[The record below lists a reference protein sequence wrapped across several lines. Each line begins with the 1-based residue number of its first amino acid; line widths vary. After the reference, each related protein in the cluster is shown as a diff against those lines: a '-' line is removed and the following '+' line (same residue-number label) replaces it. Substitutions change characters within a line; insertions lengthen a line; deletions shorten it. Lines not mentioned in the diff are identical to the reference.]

1 MKEKGK
7 EKNKKKLNI
16 KRVIIV
22 FIILFVI
29 PFSIYKICKTNIKN
43 IFISG
48 NIYLS
53 DQEIIDIAKIEN
65 YPNSLKNSSTSI
77 KNRLEKNRY
86 IYKAKVEK
94 GDFFKTV
101 YIKVFENFPLFY
113 YQVENKTVLYN
124 GKYDDKVFS
133 SLVVINKI
141 PDTIYDEF
149 YNSIKKIDI
158 DILERISQIEYDPN
172 GVDQERFLLYMND
185 GNYVYITLRKF
196 SNLNKYVEMLKTFQ
210 GKKGILHLD
219 SGEYFKQFE

>member
-7 EKNKKKLNI
+7 EKKKKKLNI

>member
-1 MKEKGK
+1 MEEKGK

-16 KRVIIV
+16 KRVIVV